1 MSTFFYRAVTA
12 NGKVQTGTVAGD
24 DGRMAAR
31 ELQRQGL
38 TPVYIGA
45 SKQVNW
51 SLNIPKWKSG
61 RLQDVLHFT
70 EETATLLN
78 AGIPIDRGLSIVAEM
93 TERPEFRGVVNEVLR
108 SIRSGKSFAESLG
121 EHPAYFS
128 ELYISMIRAGE
139 VSGSLALVMDRL
151 ALFERARDEL
161 RGYIVS
167 SLTYPALLI
176 VVACTSI
183 FIILRYVVPRFAEA
197 FDQSSIQMPLPMQM
211 LMNVSDA
218 IKTFGIPAALL
229 VVIGIIAFRVYIK
242 NPAGRLEWD
251 KLKLRVPLLG
261 DALRKADTARFARA
275 MATLVGNG
283 VPLVQSL
290 TITKGILGNRVLSGA
305 LEPIGQGV
313 KRGEGL
319 SVPFKKSGVFPTLAG
334 HLLTVGEE
342 TGHLDRMFDRMA
354 DIYDKDTR
362 EAIKRFTALFEP
374 IVILIMGIIVGAM
387 ILSIML
393 AITSI
398 NQIGL

>member
-1 MSTFFYRAVTA
+1 MSTFFYRAVAA

-51 SLNIPKWKSG
+51 SLNVPKWKSG

-108 SIRSGKSFAESLG
+108 SIRSGNSFAESLG

-211 LMNVSDA
+211 LMNVSDG
-218 IKTFGIPAALL
+218 IKTFGIPAGLL

-305 LEPIGQGV
+305 LEPISQGV

>member
-1 MSTFFYRAVTA
+1 MSTFFYRAIGT

-45 SKQVNW
+45 SKQVTW

-108 SIRSGKSFAESLG
+108 SIRSGKSFAESLA

-218 IKTFGIPAALL
+218 IKTFGIPVGLL
-229 VVIGIIAFRVYIK
+229 MVIGIIAFRVYIK
-242 NPAGRLEWD
+242 NPVGRLKWD

-283 VPLVQSL
+283 VGLVQSL

-305 LEPIGQGV
+305 LEPISQGV

-319 SVPFKKSGVFPTLAG
+319 SAPFKKSGVFPTLAG
-334 HLLTVGEE
+334 HLMTVGEE

-374 IVILIMGIIVGAM
+374 IVILIMGIVVGAM